1 MSSRKE
7 KDLEQLKLEREHYQQ
22 EILLHARE
30 LATEINLRLL
40 LDRELKDEKSVF
52 FVESVTVTG
61 IAYPVKRRKSFWG
74 RMRSSMKK
82 AFTYINRL
90 LRPKRRSTGDRAPQ
104 QLR

>member
-7 KDLEQLKLEREHYQQ
+7 KDLEQMKLEREGYRR

-40 LDRELKDEKSVF
+40 SDGELKGEDSVF

-61 IAYPVKRRKSFWG
+61 IAYPVKRRKSFLG
-74 RMRSSMKK
+74 RIRLSMKK
-82 AFTYINRL
+82 AFTYIHRL
-90 LRPKRRSTGDRAPQ
+90 LRPKCKSTGDRAPQ